1 VDTSQFL
8 ELFITES
15 REHLEHQGALLSQ
28 AARQPLATDE
38 INELFRHA
46 HSIKGMAQSMGFRQ
60 VAALAHAMEDILH
73 GWRDGGGPPEAD
85 LLALLVRANDR
96 LAAQI
101 DALAAKAPEPD
112 AADLVGAL
120 RLAAPQDDAAAPA
133 SSMPTAE
140 PDRSQAP
147 AADSGPGADQASDG
161 GARLWFEIGLQPTTP
176 LPAARAAVVVGHLK
190 DHGRVLEVSPDPA
203 AQPAGRYP
211 TTFRVGMTSRVP
223 PPRLIALVLN
233 LPEVSSCR
241 ALKAA
246 SAADGTRGEPEAVM
260 RQEAIGTIRVATE
273 RMDHLLDGIGELLLD
288 RERLK
293 RALEPDPGSAPAEFL
308 EALGRT
314 IKALRVEVMTMRLLP
329 FASIAPRLTRTL
341 RDLSERLGKAVE
353 LDIRGGDIV
362 LDRSILEDL
371 MEPLQHILRNSID
384 HGIEARADRLAAG
397 KPPAGMITIE
407 LSRRDDRVCLVVADD
422 GRGID
427 PVALRRV
434 AARRRFLSAEAAER
448 LTDEEAL
455 MLITL
460 PGFSTAARTTDIS
473 GRGVGMDVVRMRIQK
488 LGGRLTIRSVTGAG
502 TRLEMDLPPAVTVT
516 RAFLCRSAGEIYA
529 VPVAAVQATLEVR
542 RDLLQASQGE
552 QVVRRDDDLV
562 TVLPLAGILAG
573 DPSPLFPPAFPAFLY
588 RLGERAYALGVD
600 EILGEEEIVIKPLRH
615 PLELLPQYA
624 GAAILNDGR
633 IALILDPAN
642 LTRSAR
648 AA

>member
-1 VDTSQFL
+1 MDTSQFL

-15 REHLEHQGALLSQ
+15 REHLEHQGTLLAQ
-28 AARQPLATDE
+28 AARQPLTADE

-60 VAALAHAMEDILH
+60 VSALAHAMEDVLH
-73 GWRDGGGPPEAD
+73 GWRDGGGAPAAD
-85 LLALLVRANDR
+85 LVALLVRANDR
-96 LAAQI
+96 LAEQI

-120 RLAAPQDDAAAPA
+120 RLAAPVEDGAAAP
-133 SSMPTAE
+133 P
-140 PDRSQAP
+140 AP
-147 AADSGPGADQASDG
+147 AAMPDGEPAAAEPPPGAGRPADEG
-161 GARLWFEIGLQPTTP
+161 TRLRFEVALQPATP
-176 LPAARAAVVVGHLK
+176 LPAARAAVVVGRLK
-190 DHGRVLEVSPDPA
+190 DHGRILEVTPDPA
-203 AQPAGRYP
+203 GQPPGRYP
-211 TTFRVGMTSRVP
+211 TTFRVVMTTRIQP
-223 PPRLIALVLN
+223 ARLIALVLN
-233 LPEVSSCR
+233 LPEVGSCR
-241 ALKAA
+241 AL
-246 SAADGTRGEPEAVM
+246 SAGPADDAGRGEAEAGT

-314 IKALRVEVMTMRLLP
+314 IESLRIEVMTMRLLP

-341 RDLSERLGKAVE
+341 RDLSQRLGKEVE
-353 LDIRGGDIV
+353 LDLRGGEIV

-384 HGIEARADRLAAG
+384 HGIEERDARLAAG

-407 LSRRDDRVCLVVADD
+407 LTRRDDRVCLAVADD

-488 LGGRLTIRSVTGAG
+488 LGGRLTIRSTTGAG

-516 RAFLCRSAGEIYA
+516 RAFLCRSAGEVYA
-529 VPVAAVQATLEVR
+529 VPVGAVQATLEVR
-542 RDLLQASQGE
+542 RDRLQASQGE
-552 QVVRRDDDLV
+552 QVVRRDDDLI
-562 TVLPLAGILAG
+562 TVLPLGGILAG
-573 DPSPLFPPAFPAFLY
+573 DPSPLFPAAFPAFLY
-588 RLGERAYALGVD
+588 RLGERAYALAVD